1 LSECLLF
8 LLGHE
13 QIILLSMPNFKQR
26 SYQKELMDL
35 GDFSEKDFR
44 QNLYELKLTNIY
56 LGGHGATLKTLKKL
70 IKKKPQSNYTLADV
84 ASGGGDSLLAMAKW
98 SKSKGHSI
106 DFTGVDLN
114 EFCTSY
120 ARQQTNEFKNITFV
134 TKPYQE
140 EINTYDIITCALFT
154 HHLNEEELDHYLLWA
169 KEHSRLG
176 FIINDLQRHPLA
188 YFNIKW
194 ISWLFPFSYLYKNDA
209 PLSVLR
215 SFKRSDWEKKAK
227 ALGLELK
234 IKWHWAFR
242 YSVCYLKK

>member
-1 LSECLLF
+1 
-8 LLGHE
+8 
-13 QIILLSMPNFKQR
+13 MPNFKQR

-35 GDFSEKDFR
+35 GNFTEKDFR
-44 QNLYELKLTNIY
+44 QNLYELKLTNLF
-56 LGGHGATLKTLKKL
+56 LGGHAATLNPLKIIFRKY
-70 IKKKPQSNYTLADV
+70 KQEHYTIADV
-84 ASGGGDSLLAMAKW
+84 ASGGGDSLVAMAKW
-98 SKSKGHSI
+98 CKKNGHQV
-106 DFTGVDLN
+106 DFTGIDLN
-114 EFCTSY
+114 EFCTQFASEE
-120 ARQQTNEFKNITFV
+120 AAEFPNINFI

-140 EINTYDIITCALFT
+140 TAKTYDIITCALFT

-169 KEHSRLG
+169 KEKAKIG
-176 FIINDLQRHPLA
+176 FIINDLHRHPLA

-215 SFKRSDWEKKAK
+215 SFTKADWQKKAEK
-227 ALGLELK
+227 LGLEIE

>member
-1 LSECLLF
+1 MPQCVLF
-8 LLGHE
+8 LFSAQ
-13 QIILLSMPNFKQR
+13 QIILLSMPTFKER

-35 GDFSEKDFR
+35 GGFSEENFR

-70 IKKKPQSNYTLADV
+70 IKNNPQSKYTLADM

-98 SKSKGHSI
+98 AKRNGHAI
-106 DFTGVDLN
+106 DFIGVDLN

-120 ARQQTNEFKNITFV
+120 AREQSKEFDNIAFV

-140 EINTYDIITCALFT
+140 EKKTYDIITCALFT
-154 HHLNEEELDHYLLWA
+154 HHLNEKELDHYLLWA
-169 KEHSRLG
+169 KEHSQLG
-176 FIINDLQRHPLA
+176 FIINDLHRHPLA
-188 YFNIKW
+188 WFNIKW

-215 SFKRSDWEKKAK
+215 SFKKSDWEKKAK
-227 ALGLELK
+227 ILGLELE